1 MSGKI
6 NWFYNYVL
14 FEKPIQVR
22 IGDYSI
28 LLAEGNGNIKILS
41 FANIKWNN
49 NYLLDLLY
57 VPQIKYNLF
66 SCCTV
71 LDKGSTL
78 SSDRNKCEFS
88 RNGQIVCT
96 YR

>member
-1 MSGKI
+1 MCGKI

-14 FEKPIQVR
+14 FDKPIQVR

-28 LLAEGNGNIKILS
+28 LLAEGKGNIKILS

-49 NYLLDLLY
+49 YYLLDVLY

-66 SCCTV
+66 SCCAA
-71 LDKGSTL
+71 LDKDLTL
-78 SSDRNKCEFS
+78 SSVKN
-88 RNGQIVCT
+88 
-96 YR
+96 